1 MPRSGRYPGLV
12 PANQTARLRKPRD
25 RYHHGDLRSA
35 LVATAL
41 RIVAEQGVG
50 ALTLRDLARRL
61 GVSHAAPAHHFP
73 DRASLLVALA
83 GEGFLR
89 LGEALARGTR
99 APARA
104 RGARLLAAGRAY
116 VAFALDHPGFFR
128 VMFGPHVAELPR
140 ATAEVARA
148 ADGGYRV
155 LEHAVEELVGPGD
168 PRVAPLT
175 FASWSL
181 LHGACTLFLD
191 GLLPRQLPELA
202 ARSAFEAHVERA
214 LAALADRLA
223 PER

>member
-1 MPRSGRYPGLV
+1 MPPRR
-12 PANQTARLRKPRD
+12 TTRLRKPRN

-35 LVATAL
+35 LVSTAL
-41 RIVAEQGVG
+41 RIVEEEGVE

-89 LGEALARGTR
+89 LAEALAKGAAAAGRG
-99 APARA
+99 

-116 VAFALDHPGFFR
+116 VAFALDDPGSFR
-128 VMFGPHVAELPR
+128 VMFGPHVAGLPR
-140 ATAEVARA
+140 APAPVGRA
-148 ADGGYRV
+148 AEDGYRV
-155 LEHAVEELVGPGD
+155 LAEAVEELVGPGD
-168 PRVAPLT
+168 PRAAPLT
-175 FASWSL
+175 FAAWSL

-202 ARSAFEAHVERA
+202 ERRAFEAWIERS
-214 LAALADRLA
+214 LAALADGLA
-223 PER
+223 AAR